1 MLITMVMYLIQFNH
15 TFISARWI
23 SLSLYKN
30 CEFLIARSLADVIGV
45 YCFHQNMMIR
55 S

>member
-30 CEFLIARSLADVIGV
+30 CALFLAMLADGIGV